1 MVANTLAP
9 LAAVLPAYVY
19 AEDVNASAEVSVNSD
34 EDATKDKATE
44 GQGSVDKSKEEDKED
59 EKKEVSVE
67 ASEENTSETE
77 ENKINETEEQKNDG
91 EATESVESPS
101 APAENPSATA
111 EENGNEAENNE
122 NVIDPEA
129 PDIIEGGG
137 VSNYRPVADIEDN
150 ETVEV
155 TDIPMPEIV
164 PEVEAGN
171 SAPVE
176 SIEASSVPENVVK
189 EKEYEYLEEGAE
201 VKGSVKEDW
210 KVDGEVAKTIE
221 KVKLGVKYI
230 FPVDEEVSV
239 TFKKLPKLDEDRG
252 YLKIERVKVED
263 LKLPDDFRT
272 NAEYAF
278 DITIVDENGNPCE
291 DGLMENEKDFEYDL
305 TLPKPKGVE
314 VGVVYIEKDLEE
326 VKEEKL
332 KTEEI
337 KEIEEDKVDQKKDGE
352 KVEVGGLDHFT
363 IYIAT

>member
-1 MVANTLAP
+1 MLANTLAP

-155 TDIPMPEIV
+155 TDIPMPEV
-164 PEVEAGN
+164 APEVEAGN

-176 SIEASSVPENVVK
+176 SIEAPSAPENVVK

-201 VKGSVKEDW
+201 VKDSVKEDW
-210 KVDGEVAKTIE
+210 SIDGEVAKTIE
-221 KVKLGVKYI
+221 KVKLGVKYV
-230 FPVDEEVSV
+230 FPLDEEVSV
-239 TFKKLPKLDEDRG
+239 TFKK
-252 YLKIERVKVED
+252 I
-263 LKLPDDFRT
+263 
-272 NAEYAF
+272 AE
-278 DITIVDENGNPCE
+278 T
-291 DGLMENEKDFEYDL
+291 
-305 TLPKPKGVE
+305 
-314 VGVVYIEKDLEE
+314 
-326 VKEEKL
+326 
-332 KTEEI
+332 
-337 KEIEEDKVDQKKDGE
+337 
-352 KVEVGGLDHFT
+352 
-363 IYIAT
+363 